1 MFDFFKQIFSN
12 KPTTSTVKKSTVEVK
27 PVTTVETKT
36 SDTVK
41 QMEEYVKPKLQSR
54 VVIPNGNPTK
64 EEIIARLLDVEGG
77 YVNNPKDRGGETN
90 YGITIAVANENAKM
104 LKSRFKW
111 DGTVRGLSKSMAIA
125 IYEDLYWKS
134 SNLDTV
140 YNISPLLADKIF
152 DLSVNCGRVRAGK
165 WLQTA
170 LNALNRQQKDYKDI
184 SVDGSIGNGTISAL
198 KSFINFRGKTNA
210 LSVLQMALIG
220 QQANHYIAISV
231 SNPDNEEFVYGW
243 LQRCSRHIELYIE
256 G

>member
-1 MFDFFKQIFSN
+1 MFDFFKQLFN
-12 KPTTSTVKKSTVEVK
+12 NKPATPVAKPTTLPKPIVVAENKPKEKVEV
-27 PVTTVETKT
+27 VEEDIKLR
-36 SDTVK
+36 
-41 QMEEYVKPKLQSR
+41 LQSR

-64 EEIIARLLDVEGG
+64 EEIISRLLDVEGG

-90 YGITIAVANENAKM
+90 YGITVAVANENAKM
-104 LKSRFKW
+104 LKSRFNW
-111 DGTVRGLSKSMAIA
+111 NGTMRGLSKTMAIA
-125 IYEDLYWKS
+125 IYEELYWKS
-134 SNLDTV
+134 SNLDIV

-152 DLSVNCGRVRAGK
+152 DLSVNCGRIRAGK
-165 WLQTA
+165 WLQTS

-184 SVDGSIGNGTISAL
+184 SVDGGIGNGTINAL
-198 KSFINFRGKTNA
+198 KSFIAFRGKKNA